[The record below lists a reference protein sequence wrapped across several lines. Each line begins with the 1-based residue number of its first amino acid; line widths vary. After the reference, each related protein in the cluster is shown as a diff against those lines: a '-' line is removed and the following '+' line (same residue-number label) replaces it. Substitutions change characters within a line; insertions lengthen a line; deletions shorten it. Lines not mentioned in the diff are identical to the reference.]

1 MNKRS
6 NSTAYYIKGKLLLH
20 LGSFIIFRPSEKVMK
35 LVENLR
41 KQEKVCSFFFSS
53 IFSGRGE
60 SRDFI
65 CIFGVSQLD
74 KNKQYMCLTSFQPA
88 TANVSKDLDLGTD
101 PLINL

>member
-1 MNKRS
+1 MS
-6 NSTAYYIKGKLLLH
+6 I
-20 LGSFIIFRPSEKVMK
+20 
-35 LVENLR
+35 
-41 KQEKVCSFFFSS
+41 FFSS

-60 SRDFI
+60 SRDLI

-88 TANVSKDLDLGTD
+88 TASVSKDLDLGTD